1 MDSMELCCRYLE
13 RWAHGMSSHASLRVL
28 SGIHAHRSQ
37 AWDLLE
43 GKTLFSARKADG
55 SFSDGVHFSELI
67 AALGPPP
74 RDLLNRHHERALEY
88 WDENGTSTCI
98 LLIVRLVTNSASAH
112 AGNWGG
118 FVPVPSEKTLDAAE
132 TKLKDKTKF
141 LRFMRRVLAWDPK
154 MRPTAKELMTDPWLL
169 EEA

>member
-1 MDSMELCCRYLE
+1 MLSIFGALGSRYVL
-13 RWAHGMSSHASLRVL
+13 RAFLRV
-28 SGIHAHRSQ
+28 SASIHAHQCQ

-43 GKTLFSARKADG
+43 GKTLFSARKDDG

-88 WDENGTSTCI
+88 WDEKGTSICN
-98 LLIVRLVTNSASAH
+98 LFFVRLMTNDTSVH
-112 AGNWGG
+112 TGNWGD
-118 FVPVPSEKTLDAAE
+118 FVPIPSEKTLDAAE
-132 TKLKDKTKF
+132 MKLKDKTKF
-141 LRFMRRVLAWDPK
+141 LQFMRRTLAWDPK